1 VDVLL
6 ARRQEELFHCGRL
19 IRISLALAAVVVAVT
34 ACGGKHVAF
43 TFANWGILQTEAHT
57 DKYNGAH
64 VDITGQIF
72 LVDQEQP
79 DSTWFAIYAD
89 PKNLTWETIV
99 EIPRP
104 NVFIHENQIV
114 HVVGVVDQKLAK
126 PSSVAGFDIE
136 PVILASSMKIVAEHP
151 G

>member
-1 VDVLL
+1 MRILL
-6 ARRQEELFHCGRL
+6 ALT
-19 IRISLALAAVVVAVT
+19 AVVVGA
-34 ACGGKHVAF
+34 AGCGGRHVTF

-57 DKYNGAH
+57 YKYDGAH

-104 NVFIHENQIV
+104 NVIIHENQIV

-126 PSSVAGFDIE
+126 PNSVAGFDIE
-136 PVILASSMKIVAEHP
+136 PVILASSMKIVAQHP
-151 G
+151 S